1 MDVAAHLAGR
11 ARQVEAALDRLV
23 PPADASPARLHE
35 ALRYSLEAGGKRL
48 RPALVM
54 DGCVAVGGSP
64 EAVLPT
70 ACALECVHTYSLIH
84 DDLPC
89 MDDDD
94 LRRGRPSCHK
104 QFDEAT
110 ALLAG
115 DALLTL
121 AFELVAR
128 NADEPGIDAARALAA
143 SRELAVQAGAA
154 GMVGG
159 QALDLQSEGQTPTAE
174 LVAAIHTG
182 KTVALITAAVVCGAL
197 LGGAHA
203 EQVASLRRYA
213 RGLGLAFQIAD
224 DILDVVS
231 DEATLGKPVGSDADH
246 AKATWPVL
254 FGLDESRRQAAALV
268 DEAVAALNDFGPAAD
283 PLRALA
289 RYVIERDH

>member
-54 DGCVAVGGSP
+54 DGCAAVGGSP
-64 EAVLPT
+64 DTVLPT

-128 NADEPGIDAARALAA
+128 NADEPGIDASRALAA
-143 SRELAVQAGAA
+143 SRELAAQAGAA

-182 KTVALITAAVVCGAL
+182 KTVALLTAAVVCGAL
-197 LGGAHA
+197 LGGASG
-203 EQVASLRRYA
+203 EQVAALRRYA

-224 DILDVVS
+224 DILDVVG

-246 AKATWPVL
+246 AKATWPAL

-268 DEAVAALNDFGPAAD
+268 DEAVAALSDFGPAAE
-283 PLRALA
+283 PLRALT